1 MMLFLVTMWSICP
14 LANNNNELISV
25 PLNTIL
31 MRIIGVRR
39 ITIIGTV
46 LNLVGVFPAAFVT
59 KVWHLLLCY
68 GVVASESFMYIT
80 DIT

>member
-1 MMLFLVTMWSICP
+1 
-14 LANNNNELISV
+14 
-25 PLNTIL
+25 

-68 GVVASESFMYIT
+68 GVGASESFMYIT